1 MTRSIA
7 HEDHRVNILDSLFR
21 VIPCDNCFLTDTE
34 WGHTRMI
41 KSDGETVIPLLVA
54 AFRDK
59 VVVD

>member
-1 MTRSIA
+1 MF
-7 HEDHRVNILDSLFR
+7 DSLFR

-34 WGHTRMI
+34 WGHARMI